1 MLSQFMK
8 GFDIHVISV
17 FTGLHFNEFGS
28 NIRTTWQQLLID
40 KDFCGVTLACDDG
53 QIQSHKIIVSHS
65 SPVLKNILK
74 QIFGQNPI
82 IYFKSVKYKH
92 LESLFNFMYQGE
104 VTVAEDDLGKFLDVA
119 KDLQIKNSIS

>member
-1 MLSQFMK
+1 MWSHVK
-8 GFDIHVISV
+8 SIHEGVRYSCDQC
-17 FTGLHFNEFGS
+17 FTGLCFNEFGS

-40 KDFCGVTLACDDG
+40 KDFCDVTLACDDG
-53 QIQSHKIIVSHS
+53 QIQSHKIIVS
-65 SPVLKNILK
+65 
-74 QIFGQNPI
+74 IFF
-82 IYFKSVKYKH
+82 FKSVKYKH